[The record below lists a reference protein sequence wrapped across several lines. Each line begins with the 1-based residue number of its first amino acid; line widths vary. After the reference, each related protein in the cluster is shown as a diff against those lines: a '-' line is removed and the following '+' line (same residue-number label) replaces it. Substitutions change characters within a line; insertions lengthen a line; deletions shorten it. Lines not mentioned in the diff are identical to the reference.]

1 MAIKLFENKNECC
14 GCTACMNICPQRAI
28 KMEKDEEGFLYPVV
42 DKEKCIECGLCKKVC
57 AFQKGYNVE
66 NRLEEVGVYATKN
79 KSDEVRMHSASGGMF
94 YAIAKYVL
102 NKNGVVYGVV
112 FDDWIHAIHVRTD
125 SMDGIKKMMGSK
137 YSQSELG
144 EIYKEVKKDLKN
156 EKLVLFTGT
165 PCQVAGLNK
174 FLQNIDKTNLIL
186 VDLVCHGT
194 PSPYLFQDYIKFI
207 EKNKKKKIIG
217 YYHRSKKI
225 AWQQHTENI
234 VYEDGKEDYT
244 SRLSQT
250 WKRLFGTTLFFR
262 PSCYS
267 CKYTNTKRT
276 GDITIGDFWG
286 IEKYNK
292 EFTDNKGV
300 SLTLVNTIKGQK
312 VFDEIS
318 KDLIINNRKIEEAIV
333 KNPQLKQPINIDIDE
348 RNKFWNDYKTKGF
361 KYIASKYGG
370 YNNIGKLKNLVKKII
385 KKE

>member
-1 MAIKLFENKNECC
+1 MAIQLFENKNECC
-14 GCTACMNICPQRAI
+14 GCTACMNICPQKAI
-28 KMEKDEEGFLYPVV
+28 RMEKDEEGFLYPVV

-66 NRLEEVGVYATKN
+66 GSLKKVEVYATKN
-79 KSDEVRMHSASGGMF
+79 KSDEIRMHSSSGGMF
-94 YAIAKYVL
+94 YTISKYVL
-102 NKNGVVYGVV
+102 SKGGLVYGVI
-112 FDDWIHAIHVRTD
+112 FDNNFHAVHIRTD
-125 SMDGIKKMMGSK
+125 SIDGIKKMMGSK

-144 EIYKEVKKDLKN
+144 NIYNDVKKDLKDG
-156 EKLVLFTGT
+156 KLVLFTGT
-165 PCQVAGLNK
+165 PCQVGGLNK

-267 CKYTNTKRT
+267 CKYTNTIRT

-370 YNNIGKLKNLVKKII
+370 YNNIGKLKNLVKRII
-385 KKE
+385 KK

>member
-1 MAIKLFENKNECC
+1 MAIQLFENKNECC
-14 GCTACMNICPQRAI
+14 GCTACMNICPQKAI
-28 KMEKDEEGFLYPVV
+28 RMEKDEEGFLYPVV

-125 SMDGIKKMMGSK
+125 SIDGIKKMMGSK

>member
-370 YNNIGKLKNLVKKII
+370 YNNIGKLKNLVKRII
-385 KKE
+385 KK